1 MRESSRERVTSYGEG
16 AQDRELMRNISRE
29 RSQERASEREL
40 MRESSGERAKD
51 RELRTKSS
59 GNRAQERERG
69 PVGACFFRRKVIGGT
84 K

>member
-1 MRESSRERVTSYGEG
+1 
-16 AQDRELMRNISRE
+16 
-29 RSQERASEREL
+29 